1 MAARRHF
8 RRVPADPG
16 TSPTTAS
23 NPGRPRP
30 SAHSTGSTPVNRAG
44 RFALN
49 HSSLILFIAINHR
62 PLSYAYLTNKL
73 HHFLSLIGI
82 HLAPYSL
89 HSLRAGAATTAAAA
103 GCTEDQIQK
112 LGRWSSTCY
121 RRYIK
126 PSKREQASMAPRL
139 TTSLH

>member
-1 MAARRHF
+1 MPRSKTNPKGFVVHLGCSLSPVCPVCLIHSIFSFFPAPPAA
-8 RRVPADPG
+8 P
-16 TSPTTAS
+16 
-23 NPGRPRP
+23 
-30 SAHSTGSTPVNRAG
+30 
-44 RFALN
+44 
-49 HSSLILFIAINHR
+49 LFIAINNR
-62 PLSYAYLTNKL
+62 PLSYSYLTNKL

-82 HLAPYSL
+82 HPAPYSL

-121 RRYIK
+121 RRYIR
-126 PSKREQASMAPRL
+126 PSKKEQASMAPRL